1 MNFTARLRG
10 LQARILLALGGIL
23 FFFAAMAATLLM
35 VEERGNLLD
44 GMERNGRLFARYA
57 TENVYDAYAMAF
69 IFENDAGRQAL
80 NTHIAEM
87 IATNP
92 DLERVALTD
101 PEGQLLF
108 RTEDGGVAATPA
120 ADPELSS
127 WVRAFLADHGND
139 SVPDTREVE
148 VDGRP
153 ALRVLRIY
161 NPGGM
166 VLAVAVYDL
175 SMASMEAYLRGMWV
189 GVLAWTLLFFALLGA
204 ALSLIVSRAVL
215 RPVTILSSAAQALG
229 RGFLDARISL
239 PTGSAEMSVL
249 AEAFA
254 TMAEDLKGTVA
265 KLSGLGDQVSGASA
279 VILDLGHEMTGTTTR
294 QVAETRR
301 TGESLHRMSV
311 ASREVSSRAKKA
323 SRLNEGVQRSLEEMT
338 VSTEE
343 IARSAEALNE
353 CVDRTHESVLEINTR
368 SGDLGHSAEALQELA
383 DDAASSIKEMLA
395 SIDQV
400 RADARRSRQHADS
413 AHQEAVSIGTA
424 TMEEALAGV
433 DRLREIVDRAVGIIE
448 KLSQRSAEVGR
459 ITTFIDEVT
468 ARTNLLGINASIMAA
483 QAGEH
488 GAGFAVVA
496 NEIKSLSIQIADS
509 TRDMSHRLESMGQEA
524 ASAVK
529 VIREGSASA
538 AESVRLSAGL
548 RSALSKIVEH
558 SAETGRMLAAI
569 TETTENQSAGTD
581 RLRQMAEKVTTMA
594 RETVAATRSQK
605 AFSARIIDA
614 TDNMRSLAEQ
624 VTRSTQQHSLNARQV
639 AAAMGELG
647 NGIDTIAAAAREQLQ
662 EVEPVDTALATIL
675 TSAEENRERAA
686 TMSAT
691 VTSLARRADT
701 LRAELSRFRF
711 RGSPGEITPPVV
723 DQMASDNGEDHAATT
738 TPAVE
743 GRIAGQ

>member
-1 MNFTARLRG
+1 MGRLAG
-10 LQARILLALGGIL
+10 LRTRIVLALGGIL
-23 FFFAAMAATLLM
+23 FLFAAMAAALLM
-35 VEERGNLLD
+35 VVERRDLLH

-57 TENVYDAYAMAF
+57 TEHLYDSYATAF
-69 IFENDAGRQAL
+69 IFEGDESRQAL
-80 NTHIAEM
+80 ATQLAEVM
-87 IATNP
+87 SINP
-92 DLERVALTD
+92 DLSAAALTD

-108 RTEDGGVAATPA
+108 RAENGQVAATLT

-127 WVRAFLADHGND
+127 WVRALLASQGDD

-148 VDGRP
+148 VNGRP
-153 ALRVLRIY
+153 TLRVLRIY
-161 NPGGM
+161 DPGGV

-175 SMASMEAYLRGMWV
+175 SMVSLETHLRGMWV
-189 GVLAWTLLFFALLGA
+189 GVLAWTLLFFVLLGA

-229 RGFLDARISL
+229 RGFLDARVSL
-239 PTGSAEMSVL
+239 PAGSAEMKLL
-249 AEAFA
+249 AEAFD
-254 TMAEDLKGTVA
+254 TMARDLKGTVA
-265 KLSGLGDQVSGASA
+265 KLSGLGDQVSSASA
-279 VILDLGHEMTGTTTR
+279 VIMDLGHEMTSTTSS
-294 QVAETRR
+294 QVADTRR
-301 TGESLHRMSV
+301 TGEGLQRMTA
-311 ASREVSSRAKKA
+311 ASRQVSSRAEKA
-323 SRLNEGVQRSLEEMT
+323 SQLNEGVQQSLEEMT

-343 IARSAEALNE
+343 IARSAGALNE
-353 CVDRTHESVLEINTR
+353 CVDRTHDSVLEINART
-368 SGDLGHSAEALQELA
+368 GDLGKSAEALQKLA
-383 DDAASSIKEMLA
+383 NDAAASITEMLA
-395 SIDQV
+395 SIDRV
-400 RADARRSRQHADS
+400 RADARRSQQHADS

-424 TMEEALAGV
+424 TVDEALAGV

-496 NEIKSLSIQIADS
+496 DEIKSLSIQIAGS
-509 TRDMSHRLESMGQEA
+509 TRDMSRRLDSMGQEA
-524 ASAVK
+524 ASAVQI
-529 VIREGSASA
+529 IREGSASA

-548 RSALSKIVEH
+548 RSALGKIVEH

-569 TETTENQSAGTD
+569 TETTENQAAGTD
-581 RLRQMAEKVTTMA
+581 QLRQMAEQVTAMA

-614 TDNMRSLAEQ
+614 ADSMRSLAEQ
-624 VTRSTQQHSLNARQV
+624 VTRSTQEHSLNARQV

-647 NGIDTIAAAAREQLQ
+647 HGIDTIAAAAREQLQ
-662 EVEPVDTALATIL
+662 EVEPVDAALATIL
-675 TSAEENRERAA
+675 ASARDNRERAA
-686 TMSAT
+686 TMSET
-691 VTSLARRADT
+691 LTSLSARADT

-711 RGSPGEITPPVV
+711 RGSPGEIPTPVV
-723 DQMASDNGEDHAATT
+723 DQMASDDGEGDAAAT

-743 GRIAGQ
+743 GRVAGQ

>member
-1 MNFTARLRG
+1 MGRLRG
-10 LQARILLALGGIL
+10 LRTRIVLALGGIL
-23 FFFAAMAATLLM
+23 FFFAAMAAALLM
-35 VEERGNLLD
+35 VEERRDLLH

-57 TENVYDAYAMAF
+57 TEHLYDSYATAF
-69 IFENDAGRQAL
+69 IFEGDGSRQAL
-80 NTHIAEM
+80 AARLAEVM
-87 IATNP
+87 SINP
-92 DLERVALTD
+92 DLSAVALTD

-108 RTEDGGVAATPA
+108 QAENGQVVGTLT

-127 WVRAFLADHGND
+127 WVRALLASQGDD
-139 SVPDTREVE
+139 SVPDSREVK
-148 VDGRP
+148 VNGRP
-153 ALRVLRIY
+153 TLRVLRIY
-161 NPGGM
+161 DPGGL

-175 SMASMEAYLRGMWV
+175 SMASLEAHLRGMWV
-189 GVLAWTLLFFALLGA
+189 GVLAWTLLFFVLLGA

-215 RPVTILSSAAQALG
+215 RPVTLLSSAAQALG
-229 RGFLDARISL
+229 RGFLDVRVSL
-239 PTGSAEMSVL
+239 PAGSAEMRVL
-249 AEAFA
+249 GEAFDS
-254 TMAEDLKGTVA
+254 MARDLKGTVA
-265 KLSGLGDQVSGASA
+265 KLSGLGDQVSSASA
-279 VILDLGHEMTGTTTR
+279 VIMDLGHEMTSTTSR

-301 TGESLHRMSV
+301 TGEGLQRMTM
-311 ASREVSSRAKKA
+311 ASREVSSRAEKA
-323 SRLNEGVQRSLEEMT
+323 SQLNEGVQQSLEEMT

-343 IARSAEALNE
+343 IARSAGALNE
-353 CVDRTHESVLEINTR
+353 CVDRTHDSVLEINART
-368 SGDLGHSAEALQELA
+368 GDLGKSAEALQKLA
-383 DDAASSIKEMLA
+383 NDAASSITEMLA
-395 SIDQV
+395 SIDRV
-400 RADARRSRQHADS
+400 RADAKRSQQHADS

-424 TMEEALAGV
+424 TVEEALAGV

-496 NEIKSLSIQIADS
+496 DEIKSLSIQIAGS
-509 TRDMSHRLESMGQEA
+509 TRDMSRRLDSMGQEA
-524 ASAVK
+524 ASAVQ

-581 RLRQMAEKVTTMA
+581 RLRQMAEQVTAMA

-614 TDNMRSLAEQ
+614 ADSMRSLAEQ
-624 VTRSTQQHSLNARQV
+624 VTRSTQEHSLNARQV

-647 NGIDTIAAAAREQLQ
+647 QGINTIATAAQEQLQ
-662 EVEPVDTALATIL
+662 EVEPVDAALATIL
-675 TSAEENRERAA
+675 ASARENRERAT
-686 TMSAT
+686 TMSET
-691 VTSLARRADT
+691 LTSLSARADT

-711 RGSPGEITPPVV
+711 RGSPGEITTPVV
-723 DQMASDNGEDHAATT
+723 DQMASDDGEGDAAAT

-743 GRIAGQ
+743 GRIAG

>member
-1 MNFTARLRG
+1 MNFTRRLRG
-10 LQARILLALGGIL
+10 LRARIILALGGIL
-23 FFFAAMAATLLM
+23 FLFAALAAVLLM
-35 VEERGNLLD
+35 VEQRKDLLA

-57 TENVYDAYAMAF
+57 NERVYDAYATAF
-69 IFENDAGRQAL
+69 LFEDDAGRQAL
-80 NTHIAEM
+80 TAHLGELMSTNT
-87 IATNP
+87 
-92 DLERVALTD
+92 DLVAVALTD

-108 RTEDGGVAATPA
+108 RAQNDQVAATPT

-127 WVRAFLADHGND
+127 WVRAFLGRQGND
-139 SVPDTREVE
+139 SIPDTREIE
-148 VDGRP
+148 VNGRP

-161 NPGGM
+161 NPGGV

-175 SMASMEAYLRGMWV
+175 SMASLEANLRGMWV
-189 GVLAWTLLFFALLGA
+189 GVLAWTLLFFVLLGA

-229 RGFLDARISL
+229 HGFLDARVSL
-239 PTGSAEMSVL
+239 PAGSAEMSVL
-249 AEAFA
+249 AKAFD
-254 TMAEDLKGTVA
+254 TMAQDLKGTIA
-265 KLSGLGDQVSGASA
+265 KLSGLGNEVSSASA
-279 VILDLGHEMTGTTTR
+279 VILDLGHEMTTATSR

-301 TGESLHRMSV
+301 TGEGLHRMTV
-311 ASREVSSRAKKA
+311 ASRQVSIRAEKA
-323 SRLNEGVQRSLEEMT
+323 SHLHDGVQRSLGEMT

-343 IARSAEALNE
+343 IAHSAEALKD
-353 CVDRTHESVLEINTR
+353 CVDRAHDSVLEINSR
-368 SGDLGHSAEALQELA
+368 SGDLGHSAEALLKLA
-383 DDAASSIKEMLA
+383 DDAASSITEILA
-395 SIDQV
+395 SIDQI

-413 AHQEAVSIGTA
+413 AHQEAVSMGTA

-459 ITTFIDEVT
+459 ITSFIDEVT
-468 ARTNLLGINASIMAA
+468 DRTNLLGINAAIMAA

-496 NEIKSLSIQIADS
+496 NEIKSLSIQIAGS
-509 TRDMSHRLESMGQEA
+509 TRDMSRRLESMGQEA
-524 ASAVK
+524 AAAVK

-548 RSALSKIVEH
+548 RSALSRIVEH
-558 SAETGRMLAAI
+558 SAETGRMLATIA
-569 TETTENQSAGTD
+569 ETTENQSAGTD
-581 RLRQMAEKVTTMA
+581 RLRQMAEQVTAMA

-614 TDNMRSLAEQ
+614 ADSMRSLAEQ
-624 VTRSTQQHSLNARQV
+624 VTRSTQEHSLNARQV

-647 NGIDTIAAAAREQLQ
+647 DGVDAIAAAAREQLQ
-662 EVEPVDTALATIL
+662 EGEPVDAALATIL
-675 TSAEENRERAA
+675 ASAEENRERAA
-686 TMSAT
+686 TMSRT
-691 VTSLARRADT
+691 LTSLSARADT

-711 RGSPGEITPPVV
+711 RGSPGEITTPVV
-723 DQMASDNGEDHAATT
+723 DQIASDNSEGDTATT